1 LILKREV
8 YLKEETFYFIWH
20 AIGADVFNTI
30 YAKSEVPLLSG
41 FTSIFAII
49 ALVMMLMYIGLT
61 RKK

>member
-1 LILKREV
+1 LKREV

-20 AIGADVFNTI
+20 AIGADVFNTKI